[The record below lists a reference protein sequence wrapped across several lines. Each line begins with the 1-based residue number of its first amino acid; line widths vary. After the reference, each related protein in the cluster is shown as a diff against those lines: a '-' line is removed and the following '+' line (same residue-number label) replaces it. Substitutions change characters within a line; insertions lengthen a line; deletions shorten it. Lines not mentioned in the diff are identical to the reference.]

1 MVCADHT
8 HHLAHRQRNVNVGR
22 AVLAHHARQRALGL
36 LGRARHHGHHKQTL
50 GLHAQHLGVIGLGD
64 GAEHLLRRLGRGQ
77 AVDKLGVA
85 CLHKAHPARAAAR
98 EHGPAAAVALALGGL
113 AQALEQLG
121 ALLHNGEVGREI
133 GVEHVLKAHAAQRA
147 GQALDGGFLARNA
160 ELLAPGA
167 THGRRDLHQH
177 DLVGIG
183 DGIEHG
189 LGIVALAQCTRRAMR
204 DALAARDAIG
214 LADRRAPAG
223 AHGGM
228 RGAVGQIPNAE
239 PLHALAHLDAAHAL
253 DALVVVADDGEIE
266 VPALARQVL
275 LVRQVED
282 P

>member
-1 MVCADHT
+1 MVRADHA
-8 HHLAHRQRNVNVGR
+8 HHLAHRQRNINVGR

-121 ALLHNGEVGREI
+121 ALLHNGEVGRKI
-133 GVEHVLKAHAAQRA
+133 GVEHILKAHTAQRA

-183 DGIEHG
+183 YGVEHG
-189 LGIVALAQCTRRAMR
+189 LGIVTLAQCARRAMC

-239 PLHALAHLDAAHAL
+239 TLHALAHLDAAHAL